1 MTGTCD
7 PFNMFSFSVTM
18 HIEFLSSFRFIK
30 VVRIRI
36 LVEEEGG
43 HRVYMGIRY
52 HVDQLNFALFTP
64 ALH

>member
-7 PFNMFSFSVTM
+7 PFKMFSFSVTM
-18 HIEFLSSFRFIK
+18 HTEFLSSFRLIK

-43 HRVYMGIRY
+43 HRVMGIRC
-52 HVDQLNFALFTP
+52 HVDQLNFTLFTP

>member
-7 PFNMFSFSVTM
+7 PFKMFSFSVTK
-18 HIEFLSSFRFIK
+18 HTESLSSFRFIK

-52 HVDQLNFALFTP
+52 HVDQLKYSLSNKT
-64 ALH
+64 